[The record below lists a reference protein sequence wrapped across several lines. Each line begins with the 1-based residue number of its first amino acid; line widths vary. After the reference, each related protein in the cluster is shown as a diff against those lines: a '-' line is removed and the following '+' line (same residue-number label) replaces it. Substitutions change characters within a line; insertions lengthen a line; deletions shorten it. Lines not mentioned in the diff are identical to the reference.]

1 MLTKTALAKSPE
13 KLCAVTVVFR
23 VLSGSLTEL
32 GKEVLVLCDG
42 PFGCLFNSV
51 PLSMFLTLLMAFF
64 MLGTE
69 TFCVRAAIAQV
80 IVCVSHCCRE
90 RRVVSVF
97 CYSYAL
103 FSEASCLWRVVLLTS
118 FGFVM
123 LSFRVWFWA
132 VHR

>member
-51 PLSMFLTLLMAFF
+51 SLSMFLTLLMAFF
-64 MLGTE
+64 MLGRDLLRPGSH
-69 TFCVRAAIAQV
+69 CSSNR
-80 IVCVSHCCRE
+80 VCVPLLPRAQSGEC
-90 RRVVSVF
+90 
-97 CYSYAL
+97 
-103 FSEASCLWRVVLLTS
+103 VLL
-118 FGFVM
+118 
-123 LSFRVWFWA
+123 
-132 VHR
+132 